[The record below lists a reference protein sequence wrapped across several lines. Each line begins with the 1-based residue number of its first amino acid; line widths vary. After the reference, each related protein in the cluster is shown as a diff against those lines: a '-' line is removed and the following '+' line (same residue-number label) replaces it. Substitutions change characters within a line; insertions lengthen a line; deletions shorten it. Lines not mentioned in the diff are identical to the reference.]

1 MKNHQT
7 LIALNKI
14 LADSYMLMLKTQNYH
29 WNVVGANF
37 KALHELFQAQY
48 EDLFQAVDELA
59 ERIRALGSKVDG
71 TFEHFKKLSDFQNP
85 NKNYEAKAM
94 INDLVN
100 DHEIVAKILKEAIKI
115 SQSEGDEAS
124 ADLFI
129 QRAKI
134 HDKAIW
140 MLVSSQ

>member
-71 TFEHFKKLSDFQNP
+71 TIEHFKKLSDFQNP